1 MSLERRGESR
11 RNLSLFTAIV
21 MEGKIHKMV
30 ARAIMAGKRLHA
42 TELGELID
50 LLRHAAHAEGE
61 MLKDLMPRD
70 DDGGL
75 TSMGANRLEAI
86 VQDPWTSWGLHTRR
100 GS

>member
-42 TELGELID
+42 N